1 MIIRITIK
9 GRIRDHHRRI
19 PCLPVAQ
26 MIREI
31 HSGDQPRGVD
41 RVDGQAGR
49 LGHRFF
55 DPADEHSITYL
66 ANHQDEVTF
75 CRIEERKSW
84 TGKLLAVTSIAE
96 VSNHLKAK
104 HYPHDRALSLQR
116 FRMDGAPH
124 LL

>member
-1 MIIRITIK
+1 MIIRITIR

-19 PCLPVAQ
+19 PFSPVAQ

-31 HSGDQPRGVD
+31 HYGDQPRGVD

-49 LGHRFF
+49 PGHSFF

-66 ANHQDEVTF
+66 ADHRDEVTF

-84 TGKLLAVTSIAE
+84 TGKMLAITSIAE
-96 VSNHLKAK
+96 VSNHLNAK
-104 HYPHDRALSLQR
+104 HYPHDRALSLQS
-116 FRMDGAPH
+116 FRMHRAPH